1 MTAPA
6 FDEVIHAPNRLQI
19 CGMLAAVD
27 AMEFS
32 VVREAL
38 DVSDSVLS
46 KHLKVLQGAAYV
58 EVKKVRG
65 GSYPR
70 TWLSL
75 TAEGRQAVAGHLAA
89 LRRIVAMA
97 ERGGQEADF
106 PLRGE

>member
-1 MTAPA
+1 MTDPA

-27 AMEFS
+27 ALEFA
-32 VVREAL
+32 VVRDAL

-46 KHLKVLQGAAYV
+46 KHLKVLQGAAYI

-70 TWLSL
+70 TWLAL
-75 TAEGRQAVAGHLAA
+75 TPAGRRAVAGHLAE
-89 LRRIVAMA
+89 LRRIVGMA
-97 ERGGQEADF
+97 EAGG
-106 PLRGE
+106 